1 MTEFPPQPLADIL
14 RNTPGLENAFLVGG
28 CVRDRLSG
36 IPVKDF
42 DIEVY
47 GIDYERLVAVL
58 SKHGR
63 ADLVGRSFGVVKLS
77 HPSGEVWDFSLPR
90 RDSKQGIGHRGFS
103 VEFDPGISTRDA
115 ASRRDFTINS
125 LMWDPRQGRLIDHF
139 GGEAD
144 LADRVLRHTSDAFVE
159 DPLRVLR
166 GMQFAG
172 RFRLTAA
179 PETLELCRSISGTFT
194 ELPVERVREEWF
206 KWATRSV
213 EPSRGLVFLQK
224 SGWLAHFPE
233 LANLIGVPQ
242 EPEWHPEGDAWIHT
256 CHCVDALMQGEPWKG
271 MDGPE
276 RLVLG
281 LAVLLH
287 DTGKPTCTTREM
299 KAGVERIV
307 SPGHEAAGGAFAER
321 FLQRIGCPAAI
332 AARVVPLVVN
342 HMIRTEAPSPRM
354 IRRLATRLHP
364 ATIRELAG
372 VMTADA
378 SGRPPLP
385 RRTPESVRAIVAAAE
400 DLKLVADVPKAL
412 LLGRHLLERGYSP
425 GPALGEVLKRAYE
438 AQLDGDFT
446 DLEGALEWLVKNG
459 G

>member
-1 MTEFPPQPLADIL
+1 MREFPPQPLAGIL
-14 RNTPGLENAFLVGG
+14 RNTPGLENSYLVGG
-28 CVRDRLSG
+28 CVRDRLLG
-36 IPVKDF
+36 MPVKDF

-47 GIDYERLVAVL
+47 GLDYDRLVSVL

-77 HPSGEVWDFSLPR
+77 HASGEVWDFSLPR
-90 RDSKQGIGHRGFS
+90 RDSKQGAGHRGFA

-125 LMWDPRQGRLIDHF
+125 LMWDPRRGQLIDHF

-144 LADRVLRHTSDAFVE
+144 LSNGVLKHTSEAFAE

-179 PETLELCRSISGTFT
+179 PETLELCRSISPTFA

-213 EPSRGLVFLQK
+213 EPSRGLRFLQE

-233 LANLIGVPQ
+233 LAALIGVPQ
-242 EPEWHPEGDAWIHT
+242 DPEWHPEGDAWVHT
-256 CHCVDALMQGEPWKG
+256 CHCVDALMQSGSWKSLEES
-271 MDGPE
+271 E

-287 DTGKPTCTTREM
+287 DTGKPTCTTREI
-299 KAGVERIV
+299 KGGVLRTV

-321 FLQRIGCPAAI
+321 FLQRIGCPLAI
-332 AARVVPLVVN
+332 AARIIPLVMN
-342 HMIRTEAPSPRM
+342 HMIRNEEPSPRM
-354 IRRLATRLHP
+354 IRRLSTRLHP
-364 ATIRELAG
+364 ATIRELAT

-385 RRTPESVRAIVAAAE
+385 KRTPESVKAIVAAAE
-400 DLKLVADVPKAL
+400 GMKLIADIPKPI
-412 LLGRHLLERGYSP
+412 LLGRHLLERGRVP
-425 GPALGEVLKRAYE
+425 GPALGDVLKRAYE
-438 AQLDGDFT
+438 AQLDGEFA
-446 DLEGALEWLVKNG
+446 DLDGALVWVGKTQD
-459 G
+459 